1 VFVNTPIGQVDFV
14 NGEVPKYTSAVSLN
28 GPNAGW
34 TWDGGGRVNI
44 SLEERNT
51 ETDGAHLDY
60 RFGDDD
66 NNIKFGLAKD
76 TIRREIRGY
85 DNSGRW
91 EDVVCRNGLDAEGN
105 SPTTNRA

>member
-1 VFVNTPIGQVDFV
+1 
-14 NGEVPKYTSAVSLN
+14 
-28 GPNAGW
+28 AGW

-105 SPTTNRA
+105 SPTTNRAPCNGLNPNSAVPQSELASYLM